1 MSLKNDMAQVMA
13 ILDERNARESEL
25 LAATGWSAKK
35 LVRVLA
41 ALHQRVMAL
50 PYRPG
55 TTDETCWMGAAKV
68 IARCPWDRAQ
78 VLLALAT
85 HEHGTRELASM
96 AGCAEAPMRTLLR
109 RMEHEKRIKLV
120 AFNGLRKWVL
130 ASRPSGTPGGWV
142 KVSDDD
148 LLALI
153 AEHQPV
159 KLMQLVEMTG
169 RGRLFIRS
177 RVGHLRQ
184 QGLVRHDVV
193 GDSWRYSLAS
203 RQRTAQEVEQAIL
216 LRCQDV
222 GGDCLKWDGA
232 HSRQGHA
239 LMRHDDNIRR
249 VDLVLWTVVH
259 GKPLPDGHTLAR
271 TCETPGCCNHAHHR
285 QVTRRE
291 AMKIAFD
298 ALGRPWREAHG
309 LRLSAAMRGKVGVL
323 TPERLELVRT
333 SKESSTA
340 LAKQFDCAT
349 DVVASARRGD
359 SYRDSARLAH
369 PFAGLLERAAA

>member
-1 MSLKNDMAQVMA
+1 MSLKIDMAQMMA

-25 LAATGWSAKK
+25 LATTGWSAAQ
-35 LVRVLA
+35 LARVLA
-41 ALHQRVMAL
+41 ALHQRVAAL

-55 TTDETCWMGAAKV
+55 AVADTFWTSAAKM
-68 IARCPWDRAQ
+68 IARCPWDRKR
-78 VLLALAT
+78 VLQELAT
-85 HEHGTRELASM
+85 GERGTRELARLAAS
-96 AGCAEAPMRTLLR
+96 AEAPMRALLR
-109 RMEHEKRIKLV
+109 RMEYEKRVKLL
-120 AFNGLRKWVL
+120 AFDGRRKWVL
-130 ASRPSGTPGGWV
+130 ASRPPGVPGGWPQ
-142 KVSDDD
+142 VSDDE

-153 AEHQPV
+153 SEHQPV
-159 KLMQLVEMTG
+159 KLMHLVELIG
-169 RGRLFIRS
+169 RGRLYIRT
-177 RVGHLRQ
+177 RVGRLRQ

-193 GDSWRYSLAS
+193 GDSWRYSLAT
-203 RQRTAQEVEQAIL
+203 RERTAEEVEQALL
-216 LRCQDV
+216 LRCRDV

-239 LMRHDDNIRR
+239 LVRHDDNIRR
-249 VDLVLWTVVH
+249 VDMVLWTVVH
-259 GKPLPDGHTLAR
+259 GKPLAAGHTLAR
-271 TCETPGCCNHAHHR
+271 TCETPGCCNHGHHR
-285 QVTRRE
+285 QVTRGE

-298 ALGRPWREAHG
+298 ALGKPWREAHG
-309 LRLSAAMRGKVGVL
+309 LRLSAALRNKLGVL

-369 PFAGLLERAAA
+369 PFAGLLESVDA

>member
-1 MSLKNDMAQVMA
+1 MSLKNDMAQVLA

-25 LAATGWSAKK
+25 LTTTGWSAQK
-35 LVRVLA
+35 LARVLA
-41 ALHQRVMAL
+41 ALHQRVLAL

-55 TTDETCWMGAAKV
+55 TTGAAHWRSAAKV

-78 VLLALAT
+78 VLQALAAG
-85 HEHGTRELASM
+85 EQGTRELAKLAAS
-96 AGCAEAPMRTLLR
+96 AEAPMRTLLR
-109 RMEHEKRIKLV
+109 RMEREKRVKLV
-120 AFNGLRKWVL
+120 AFDGRRKWVL
-130 ASRPSGTPGGWV
+130 ASRPSGPPGGWPQ
-142 KVSDDD
+142 VSDDE

-159 KLMQLVEMTG
+159 KLMHLVELTG

-177 RVGHLRQ
+177 RVGLLRR
-184 QGLVRHDVV
+184 QGLVRHDVA
-193 GDSWRYSLAS
+193 GDSWRYSLVS
-203 RQRTAQEVEQAIL
+203 RERTAQEVEQTIL

-239 LMRHDDNIRR
+239 LMRHDNNIRR
-249 VDLVLWTVVH
+249 VDVVLWSVVH
-259 GKPLPDGHTLAR
+259 GKPLPAGYTLVR
-271 TCETPGCCNHAHHR
+271 TCETPGCCNHSHHR
-285 QVTRRE
+285 RVTRRE

-323 TPERLELVRT
+323 TPERLNLVRT

-369 PFAGLLERAAA
+369 PFAGLLGGVDA